1 MIPPIKKWLKFFM
14 LRKNIVLIFVSVVA
28 LSISGCETLQ
38 LECLLECMTGGVKP
52 IEDGATRLN
61 PDQVKIH
68 ISGNTEIWFKGGAY
82 YSPDGELKV
91 KWRKAWNTGIWKV
104 SAEGEVCITTP
115 KLGNP
120 CYHYM
125 NNAGAI
131 TMVSEGK
138 NVGVKEMLEGNKLRG
153 L

>member
-1 MIPPIKKWLKFFM
+1 M
-14 LRKNIVLIFVSVVA
+14 LRKISILVFVSVVA
-28 LSISGCETLQ
+28 LSVSGCETIEV
-38 LECLLECMTGGVKP
+38 ECLLECMTSGEKP
-52 IEDGATRLN
+52 IEDGATRLSK
-61 PDQVKIH
+61 DQVKTH
-68 ISGNTEIWFKGGAY
+68 ISGKTEVWFKGGAY

-91 KWRKAWNTGIWKV
+91 KWRKAWNTGAWKV
-104 SAEGEVCITTP
+104 SAEGEVCTTLP
-115 KLGNP
+115 KLGSP

-138 NVGVKEMLEGNKLRG
+138 NVGVKKILDGNKLRG